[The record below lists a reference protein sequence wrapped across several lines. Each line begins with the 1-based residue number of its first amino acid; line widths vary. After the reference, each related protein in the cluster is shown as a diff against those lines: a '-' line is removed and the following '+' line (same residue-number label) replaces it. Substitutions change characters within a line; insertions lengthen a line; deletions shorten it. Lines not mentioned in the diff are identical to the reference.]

1 MFKNCIQFFKK
12 PHTFFKNC
20 IHFSK
25 TVYIYK
31 MFVYIVSKTRIFQK
45 LAFFKNSHFSKT
57 RIFQKLAF
65 FKNSHFLKTRIFQ
78 KHIFLKIPR
87 FKAIKRAVHVSRLS
101 SIMAA
106 NTLNEWSDGEDD
118 FVWQIDENL
127 WEWDNTEDDDDLIRN
142 IDENNIL
149 GQPIQDDLIEWNNT
163 EDDDLIRNI
172 NENDILGE
180 PIEDDLIRDS
190 DLSNE
195 PIHTGRGEKRKSDEP
210 LLPENDFYHI
220 ESVKKH
226 HSKKFGMTATDHII
240 QFNNVLHD
248 VDLLESHERTRAIF
262 EHMVND
268 VTRDMNEKDQ
278 IRFVLRSEQLDTPIS
293 VPFLPVE
300 RLTTER
306 IFSQIERVIQSNQ
319 DFRLNDTVSV
329 DIIHVVA
336 PQGSGKSKVKRTVV
350 NIREYLKKKKSII
363 TINNDDNLCLARA
376 LVVAVAKIEN
386 DPKFDQ
392 IRKSNRDVQ
401 LERALQLHQAANVP
415 LAPCGMDE
423 VELFQKYFTK
433 YQIIVVSGDHNDSI
447 IYPHKP
453 PGTDEKQSINLYYHN
468 KHFDVITT
476 IPGFLNRSYFCHR
489 CHKSYDHTSDHLCPA
504 MCGSCRA
511 FGCVL
516 EGDGIVC
523 NECER
528 LFKNQACYDHHK
540 EPINGGGRSVCEVV
554 RKCEKCGKAM
564 DVRKINPR
572 HHICGKKCRTCG
584 VILNKEDA
592 EHQCYI
598 QQLEQEEESS
608 YNHLLFFDFEATQ
621 EHGIHCPNLC
631 VVHDE
636 EREVAL
642 FQGEDTVKKFCEW
655 LLTPE
660 HEGCIVVAHN
670 FQGYDGYF
678 ITKYL
683 IENAIHYEIIYRG
696 AKSLSMTIPMFNIKF
711 IDSLNFIPMS
721 LAKFPK
727 TFGQDELCKGYFPH
741 LFNKEEN
748 QNYVGPIPC
757 QNDYG
762 VNFKKPE
769 ERKAFIAWHQEQVP
783 SEENNYLFDFRK
795 EIIKYCRSDV
805 DIMAK
810 CCLLY
815 REMFRKE
822 TDIDPFDKALTI
834 ASYCHQV
841 YRTNFLKKDTI
852 AVFNHDRQLKT
863 KQSNVA
869 VKWLSYI
876 MEKED
881 IHIQHVRNGGEK
893 RFGNY
898 SLDGYC
904 EETHTAYEFQGCFWH
919 GKDLVMSCILIME
932 KYECLFSFFRLS
944 RMLQK

>member
-1 MFKNCIQFFKK
+1 M
-12 PHTFFKNC
+12 
-20 IHFSK
+20 
-25 TVYIYK
+25 
-31 MFVYIVSKTRIFQK
+31 
-45 LAFFKNSHFSKT
+45 
-57 RIFQKLAF
+57 
-65 FKNSHFLKTRIFQ
+65 
-78 KHIFLKIPR
+78 
-87 FKAIKRAVHVSRLS
+87 
-101 SIMAA
+101 
-106 NTLNEWSDGEDD
+106 SDS
-118 FVWQIDENL
+118 
-127 WEWDNTEDDDDLIRN
+127 EDDDLVRN
-142 IDENNIL
+142 INEDEVL
-149 GQPIQDDLIEWNNT
+149 T
-163 EDDDLIRNI
+163 ELYGNDDDDELIRNI
-172 NENDILGE
+172 NEDEVLTDLYGND
-180 PIEDDLIRDS
+180 DDDELIRNVDE
-190 DLSNE
+190 NE
-195 PIHTGRGEKRKSDEP
+195 ALAEWPEGVQMGRGEKRKSDEP

-226 HSKKFGMTATDHII
+226 NSKKFRMTATDHVVR
-240 QFNNVLHD
+240 FNNVLHD
-248 VDLLESHERTRAIF
+248 VDLLESHERTQAIF
-262 EHMVND
+262 EHLLND
-268 VTRDMNEKDQ
+268 ITRDMDEKDQ

-293 VPFLPVE
+293 LPFLPVE

-306 IFSQIERVIQSNQ
+306 VFSQIERVIQSNQ
-319 DFRLNDTVSV
+319 DFRLNDTVTI

-336 PQGSGKSKVKRTVV
+336 PQGSGKSRLKRTTL
-350 NIREYLKKKKSII
+350 NIREYLKEKKSII

-376 LVVAVAKIEN
+376 LVVSVAKIEN
-386 DPKFDQ
+386 LKYDQ
-392 IRKSNRDVQ
+392 IRKSNRHVQ
-401 LERALQLHQAANVP
+401 LQRALDLHRAANVP
-415 LAPCGMDE
+415 LGPCGMDE

-447 IYPHKP
+447 IYPFKP
-453 PGTDEKQSINLYYHN
+453 PGTDEKQAIYLYFHA
-468 KHFDVITT
+468 KHFDVITS
-476 IPGFLNRSYFCHR
+476 IPGFLNKTYFCHR
-489 CHKSYDHTSDHLCPA
+489 CHKSYSNTTDHVCPA

-523 NECER
+523 NECDR

-540 EPINGGGRSVCEVV
+540 EPINGGGRSVCQVI
-554 RKCEKCGKAM
+554 RKCGKAM
-564 DVRKINPR
+564 DVRKIKNG
-572 HHICGKKCRTCG
+572 HICGKKCRTCG
-584 VILNKEDA
+584 VILNQEDD

-608 YNHLLFFDFEATQ
+608 YNHLLFFDFESTQ

-631 VVHDE
+631 VVHNE
-636 EREVAL
+636 EREVGL

-683 IENAIHYEIIYRG
+683 IENAIKYEIIYRG
-696 AKSLSMTIPMFNIKF
+696 AKSLSLTIPMFNIKF

-741 LFNKEEN
+741 LFNKKEN
-748 QNYVGPIPC
+748 QNYVGPIRC

-762 VNFKKPE
+762 VNFMKPE
-769 ERKAFIAWHQEQVP
+769 ERKAFITWHQEQV
-783 SEENNYLFDFRK
+783 ENNYLFDFRK

-805 DIMAK
+805 DILRK
-810 CCLLY
+810 CCLLF
-815 REMFRKE
+815 REMLRKE
-822 TDIDPFDKALTI
+822 TGIDPFDKSLTI
-834 ASYCHQV
+834 ASYCHEV

-852 AVFNHDRQLKT
+852 AVFQPDRQLKI

-876 MEKED
+876 METED

-893 RFGNY
+893 RFGRY

-904 EETHTAYEFQGCFWH
+904 QETHTAYEFQGCFWH
-919 GKDLVMSCILIME
+919 GKGM
-932 KYECLFSFFRLS
+932 
-944 RMLQK
+944 